1 MPALLCNMD
10 DFWRMTHNTIVL
22 GGKEKQAGKRFRIQQ
37 IDTAPA
43 YFDAPSKG
51 WVGWL
56 KRLFRT

>member
-1 MPALLCNMD
+1 MD